1 MMFFLKHRLV
11 LNALLSWPSDGSKY
25 VWPVGLSE
33 VLLSW
38 QHCFSSK
45 GNPSYKDAQ

>member
-1 MMFFLKHRLV
+1 MMFFLKHILV

-33 VLLSW
+33 VTTAELATL
-38 QHCFSSK
+38 FFL
-45 GNPSYKDAQ
+45 